1 MNERDEGER
10 VEEGGPCGSGAAS
23 IRVVPMAFLSFGTY
37 EALRVVLD
45 RAVDEA
51 LGVGAVP
58 AGAAAAADGGDGGD
72 DGGGGGAGGG
82 RVVAQVAENTSVMG
96 GDVADDVEYR
106 RR

>member
-1 MNERDEGER
+1 MNERNER
-10 VEEGGPCGSGAAS
+10 VQSDPYGSGAAS

-51 LGVGAVP
+51 LGVGGVP
-58 AGAAAAADGGDGGD
+58 AGAAAADGGDGGGG
-72 DGGGGGAGGG
+72 GGGGGAGGG
-82 RVVAQVAENTSVMG
+82 RVVAQVAENASVIG
-96 GDVADDVEYR
+96 GDVPNDVECR

>member
-1 MNERDEGER
+1 
-10 VEEGGPCGSGAAS
+10 
-23 IRVVPMAFLSFGTY
+23 MAFLSFGTY

-58 AGAAAAADGGDGGD
+58 AGAAAADGG

-82 RVVAQVAENTSVMG
+82 RVVAQVAENTSAIG